1 MTTCLELWP
10 ARVGCLHH
18 PGRRTAV
25 SSVRLPSPGD
35 WPGRV
40 SRNWLSRQATM
51 APRLDA
57 RRHLS
62 ARRRAGRTGDDH
74 QRAAIAP
81 AAAGAEAA
89 GPLRGSLGGPGEDL
103 GHEADDVHGR
113 IGFEWLSGGF
123 FLQQRVD
130 LQLVGYRVEGLELIG
145 YDPAT
150 GTYPST
156 GLHQHARDAD
166 PLPLGAGRRRADH
179 HHRHAGGQ
187 VAAAGHRPAA
197 AAAVPALARVR
208 GRHRGDRSAA
218 PDPAATASVL
228 LVVEMVDSPRRPP
241 ALVVGA
247 HDSFTI
253 LEGAG
258 ARSWLGL
265 LLAPLGAYRLLGP
278 PMAELS
284 GQLVDLTEVLGAD
297 GRRLGERLRE
307 ASTWRHRFA
316 LLDSFLLRRLDG
328 GSRPAPE
335 VAWAWRRLVA
345 TGGRVPI
352 GQLADE
358 VGWSHRHL
366 IARFRQQVGLRPK
379 TAARLIRFD
388 GVLRRLDQGRPLDWG
403 LVARE
408 AGYADQAHLIRDFH
422 QFSGTTPTAFVA
434 QTIRPGGDGERQ
446 VNFVQDTLADA
457 S

>member
-1 MTTCLELWP
+1 MLGTPIPYPWELDGDELPITTDMLGARWPRLVTARQPPLRSLLWRGY
-10 ARVGCLHH
+10 AGV
-18 PGRRTAV
+18 TE
-25 SSVRLPSPGD
+25 
-35 WPGRV
+35 
-40 SRNWLSRQATM
+40 AT
-51 APRLDA
+51 APR
-57 RRHLS
+57 HL
-62 ARRRAGRTGDDH
+62 
-74 QRAAIAP
+74 I
-81 AAAGAEAA
+81 
-89 GPLRGSLGGPGEDL
+89 
-103 GHEADDVHGR
+103 
-113 IGFEWLSGGF
+113 
-123 FLQQRVD
+123 
-130 LQLVGYRVEGLELIG
+130 
-145 YDPAT
+145 
-150 GTYPST
+150 
-156 GLHQHARDAD
+156 
-166 PLPLGAGRRRADH
+166 LP
-179 HHRHAGGQ
+179 
-187 VAAAGHRPAA
+187 
-197 AAAVPALARVR
+197 
-208 GRHRGDRSAA
+208 
-218 PDPAATASVL
+218 ATASVL

-247 HDSFTI
+247 HDSFTV

-307 ASTWRHRFA
+307 APTWRHRFA

-388 GVLRRLDQGRPLDWG
+388 GVLRRLDQGRQLDWG